1 MENTSCCNL
10 NEDILREVTVKIGLE
25 RTNTQEEITVKVKIE
40 RLIYIKSIDGIFNK
54 KRLIEHTVEINIFYK
69 EQRKRIEIDVIGE

>member
-1 MENTSCCNL
+1 VENTSCCNL

-40 RLIYIKSIDGIFNK
+40 RLIYIKNIDGIFNK